1 MQRLLTIAL
10 LFAAFTATRSIETL
24 KSLTENVVAKS
35 LRQVQLSTSLVDD
48 EVLITLYNNREA
60 PLKNFFITIKREK

>member
-1 MQRLLTIAL
+1 MQKLLTIAL

-24 KSLTENVVAKS
+24 KSLTENVIAKS

-48 EVLITLYNNREA
+48 EVLITIYNKREA
-60 PLKNFFITIKREK
+60 PLKHFYITIKREK